1 MINIALLGHGVVG
14 SGTAA
19 VLNEKASQLKR
30 VTGQD
35 VALKYV
41 LVRHDYDVDYK
52 EKFVYD
58 FSVIENDEDVRIVV
72 EAMGGITRRW
82 IM

>member
-19 VLNEKASQLKR
+19 VLNEKASQLKW

-58 FSVIENDEDVRIVV
+58 FWMSLRKC
-72 EAMGGITRRW
+72 RK
-82 IM
+82 